1 MVKDSTF
8 TTPNV
13 GEEIVLMEWED
24 LLFQFLSGL
33 TNGIIFFLIAAGLTL
48 ILGVLKIMNFAQG
61 GIYMLGAYTAYT
73 FMRLF
78 GGTNLGFW
86 ITLIIAPIVVA
97 VFFVILEIIFIR
109 RFYDKPALYIL
120 LITYG
125 ILIATYDMARMIWG
139 WIIKTAPMPPMFQRP
154 IEILGGRYFPLYN
167 VFLIFMGFSM
177 FFLIWFIINKTAWGK
192 TMRAAADDREMT
204 AALGINVP
212 WVFTSVFGFGAWIAA
227 IGGALV
233 APMAGMAADMGI
245 EAGIIAFIVVV
256 IAGLGSLP
264 GALLAAFICG
274 EVQAFGILVLP
285 ELSIAFMYLALVIV
299 LIIRPWGLFGRPL
312 IIK

>member
-1 MVKDSTF
+1 MDW
-8 TTPNV
+8 
-13 GEEIVLMEWED
+13 GD

-33 TNGIIFFLIAAGLTL
+33 TTAMIYFLIAAGLTL
-48 ILGVLKIMNFAQG
+48 KILNFAQG

-73 FMRLF
+73 FIRLF
-78 GGTNLGFW
+78 GGTNFGFW
-86 ITLIIAPIVVA
+86 MTLIIAPIVVA
-97 VFFVILEIIFIR
+97 VFFCILEVLLLR
-109 RFYDKPALYIL
+109 WFYDKPALYIL

-139 WIIKTAPMPPMFQRP
+139 WIIKTAPMPPMFQRSV
-154 IEILGGRYFPLYN
+154 EIMGRFFPLYN
-167 VFLIFMGFSM
+167 IFLIFMGFFI
-177 FFLIWFIINKTAWGK
+177 FFLIWFIIRKTAWGK

-212 WVFTSVFGFGAWIAA
+212 LVFSSVFGMGAWIAA

-274 EVQAFGILVLP
+274 EVRAFGILVLP
-285 ELSIAFMYLALVIV
+285 ELAIAFMYLVLVIV
-299 LIIRPWGLFGRPL
+299 LIIRPWGLFGKPV